1 MLAPGE
7 EVAMNETVEVDIC
20 EDSTFTTPTKVI
32 LDETS
37 NYTPYID
44 TEQHECKTYKICE
57 VDV

>member
-44 TEQHECKTYKICE
+44 TEQHECKTDKIC
-57 VDV
+57 